1 MFFVTTTV
9 VSWIPIFLDHDVAVT
24 VLEQFAETSRL
35 RDVAIVAYVLM
46 PSHLHALVGLKD
58 IRLLSSY
65 MQTFKSPSSRKVK
78 EMKVN
83 RYRETLF
90 QSARF
95 RLWQR
100 GFDDLV
106 ISSEKQFRIKLE
118 YLHNNPVKAGLV
130 TTAVNYPYSS
140 AGNWVGEGKGLV
152 EIDKDFSWLKEY

>member
-9 VSWIPIFLDHDVAVT
+9 VSRIPIFPDYDVAVT

-35 RDVAIVAYVLM
+35 RDVAIVANVLM

-58 IRLLSSY
+58 IKLLSAY
-65 MQTFKSPSSRKVK
+65 MQTFKSLSSRKIKEVK
-78 EMKVN
+78 VS
-83 RYRETLF
+83 RYKETLF

-118 YLHNNPVKAGLV
+118 YIHNNPVKAGLV
-130 TTAVNYPYSS
+130 TTAVDYPYSS
-140 AGNWVGEGKGLV
+140 ARNWVGEGKGLV
-152 EIDKDFSWLKEY
+152 ETDKDFG